1 MAIYHFETTTDA
13 ASNLSGSVA
22 GDLVFTNG
30 YYNAGDGGAAKFVIT
45 SSVPSDTVYFNHPI
59 SGTSLYLSLII
70 ENGTVNVDQIGAKG
84 DAVIPG
90 PDANS
95 DTTLAYFNDYSGA
108 IVSANSTSTNN
119 KPYFDAALSHAGVK
133 KMVMSQGKI
142 YGVISENNTDTV
154 ETAIA
159 IPAGKCLDGCGA
171 TLMNIKPG
179 SVSDAVTN
187 SIILGCDYSDV
198 EICNLTLVNNYDT
211 RNTKGSKGIRV
222 QSCEHVYI
230 HDVSVERSAMGIHAT
245 RQGTTGALCK
255 NVRFERLKLKKVL
268 TGIQYNNVEN
278 GFITDSYISNDVNL
292 LIPPENQNK
301 NHGIYA
307 GGQLINC
314 VFSGLTIEKSGGGN
328 AINRNQADS
337 EQNSNPV
344 ILSQNLIFSDI
355 VIDNCDYALSLGH
368 KTRHVVAKNI
378 VATNIHAAG
387 ILLCDL
393 EDINISNCRFFG
405 GINDNAASGIFIP
418 RNLKQPDEN
427 DHSKD
432 FFDLVNYNIKNI
444 TISDCE
450 FSFNRHFISIEVSRK
465 ITGDNI
471 FFNNC
476 HFMVKYPQL
485 ASSSTPTYAEGII
498 SNMAFNN
505 CTFESDGFSE
515 SHFNNGV
522 FFYFCHDSDRAEKV
536 QWSFNG
542 CKFLNNGSST
552 VNSPILSNSGY
563 DDIRQTIYCS
573 ITNCVM
579 KGFRWTLRVALTTN
593 TSSSTSNPAF
603 SGYPLAL
610 AASAAISDLNTR
622 KRFLSHNNIYTY
634 DTLTSG
640 INDTYY
646 KHAEEYGA

>member
-13 ASNLSGSVA
+13 GSNLSGSVV

-30 YYNAGDGGAAKFVIT
+30 YYNAGDGGAAKFVVT
-45 SSVPSDTVYFNHPI
+45 SLTPAPSDTVYFNHPI

-84 DAVIPG
+84 DAVIPA

-95 DTTLAYFNDYSGA
+95 DTTLAYFNEYSGA
-108 IVSANSTSTNN
+108 IVSANSASTNN
-119 KPYFDAALSHAGVK
+119 KPYFDAAFDHSEVK
-133 KMVMSQGKI
+133 KVTLSSCKI
-142 YGVISENNTDTV
+142 YGVRATV
-154 ETAIA
+154 VARS
-159 IPAGKCLDGCGA
+159 GKCFDGCGA
-171 TLMNIKPG
+171 TLMNILAG
-179 SVSDAVTN
+179 ATSGTVSN
-187 SIILGCDYSDV
+187 IIMLSCESNV
-198 EICNLTLVNNYDT
+198 EICNLKIINNYDR
-211 RNTKGSKGIRV
+211 RNTESSQGVFIQDCDDV
-222 QSCEHVYI
+222 HVHNTTI
-230 HDVSVERSAMGIHAT
+230 ERSSFGIH
-245 RQGTTGALCK
+245 TTVLNSDSCK
-255 NVRFERLKLKKVL
+255 KIRLEHLTIKKVL
-268 TGIQYNNVEN
+268 MGVQFNHVTDGS
-278 GFITDSYISNDVNL
+278 ITDSYISIDCNL
-292 LIPPENQNK
+292 LLPGTTGNG
-301 NHGIYA
+301 NHCIYA
-307 GGQLINC
+307 GGSVNNC
-314 VFSGLTIEKSGGGN
+314 VFSGLTLKNAGCGN
-328 AINRNQADS
+328 AINRNEADS
-337 EQNSNPV
+337 QLNSNPV

-355 VIDNCDYALSLGH
+355 IIDNCDYALTLGH
-368 KTRHVVAKNI
+368 KTHHVTVNNI
-378 VATNIHAAG
+378 IATNVHASG
-387 ILLCDL
+387 LNLCDL
-393 EDINISNCRFFG
+393 EDINISSCRFFG
-405 GINDNAASGIFIP
+405 GINDNSASGIFIP
-418 RNLKQPDEN
+418 SNLKQPDEN

-432 FFDLVNYNIKNI
+432 FFDLVNYNLKNI

-450 FSFNRHFISIEVSRK
+450 FSFNRHFISIGVSRK

-498 SNMAFNN
+498 SNMTFNN

-603 SGYPLAL
+603 SGYPSEL